1 MRAKSWI
8 DWETVHDQHYMFQV
22 LKILNPQTCEYT
34 NFIVCDDGDDGY
46 FVVDDDEFLFFCCH
60 PREFETPIEELF
72 IDACESEEIA
82 DLAQRFADMK
92 KSGEYHPLNNELVK
106 TEFNLLMNYAKYQ
119 RIYNVVYGCTFDE

>member
-34 NFIVCDDGDDGY
+34 NFIVYDEDGY
-46 FVVDDDEFLFFCCH
+46 FVVDDDEFLFFCRY

-72 IDACESEEIA
+72 IDECGSQEIV
-82 DLAQRFADMK
+82 DLAQRFADMER
-92 KSGEYHPLNNELVK
+92 SGKCYPLDELMK
-106 TEFNLLMNYAKYQ
+106 TEFNLLMNYAKY
-119 RIYNVVYGCTFDE
+119 RRTNNAVYGCTFDE